1 VAKEAV
7 NTTIEAAYAATNKTI
22 NEANAV
28 KSTIEEVVKKQST
41 ALKAMKSTLGFDNKN
56 VLQYLQTTLIKDY
69 KTDSR
74 LGIHIN
80 DL

>member
-1 VAKEAV
+1 M
-7 NTTIEAAYAATNKTI
+7 TIEAAYAATNKTK
-22 NEANAV
+22 NAANAV
-28 KSTIEEVVKKQST
+28 KSTIQAVVEKQAT
-41 ALKAMKSTLGFDNKN
+41 ALKGMKEALGFENKN
-56 VLQYLQTTLIKDY
+56 ILQYLQNTLIKDY